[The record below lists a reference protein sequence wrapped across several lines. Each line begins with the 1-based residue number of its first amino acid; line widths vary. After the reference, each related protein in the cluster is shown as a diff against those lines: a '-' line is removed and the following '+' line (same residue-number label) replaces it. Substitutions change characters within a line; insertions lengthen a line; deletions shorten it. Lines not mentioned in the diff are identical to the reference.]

1 MRVVPVVLV
10 FAATLAIVFLIGW
23 VIDRRRQAFVA
34 SQGEDGERVT
44 EPSLAFPQTRLHLPW
59 LKALTE
65 KTGLARPLELKL
77 NRAAIP
83 LRPVEFVA
91 LTYFLTAVFF
101 SAGAFLIR
109 EFWAVALLGWVGYRA
124 PTWLLNF
131 LAARRKALLERQL
144 APSLRL
150 IAACLRAGNSL
161 QQGFHA
167 VGHQMPPPIAE
178 EFQRVERLVHR
189 GIAAEDALR
198 VMGQRIGSYDFDIF
212 IKATTI
218 HLHTGGRLA
227 DLLESI
233 ARTIRERITLQRE
246 IAAAAAQGKMSGA
259 ILLLLP
265 LGIAV
270 ALFFIN
276 PQYGRLL
283 TQTPLGRGLVKVA
296 VTMQVV
302 GALMVRRMLRLRV

>member
-144 APSLRL
+144 ARPPCGSSPPACERETACSRGFMRSGIKCHLRL
-150 IAACLRAGNSL
+150 PRNSSASS
-161 QQGFHA
+161 GWC
-167 VGHQMPPPIAE
+167 
-178 EFQRVERLVHR
+178 
-189 GIAAEDALR
+189 
-198 VMGQRIGSYDFDIF
+198 
-212 IKATTI
+212 
-218 HLHTGGRLA
+218 TGA
-227 DLLESI
+227 
-233 ARTIRERITLQRE
+233 
-246 IAAAAAQGKMSGA
+246 
-259 ILLLLP
+259 
-265 LGIAV
+265 
-270 ALFFIN
+270 
-276 PQYGRLL
+276 
-283 TQTPLGRGLVKVA
+283 
-296 VTMQVV
+296 
-302 GALMVRRMLRLRV
+302 